1 MAGDGGRI
9 AIVVPRYGEEI
20 LGGAETLA
28 RGLAENL
35 VDRGLEVD
43 VLTTCAR
50 DHFTWHNYYRPG
62 SEIINHVHVR
72 RFPVNRDRGVKIFL
86 DLSRKIA
93 THQEL
98 TTEEQYGWI
107 DEGVHSASLYDYI
120 DRSGG
125 LYDLLIFVPY
135 LFGTTYYGSTLRPE
149 KSIIWPCLHD
159 EPYAYFE
166 ATRTMLEE
174 CRGIMFNSW
183 PEMEFA
189 KERLRIVNDGMRVIG
204 FGFHDLTGVGVRFR
218 KKYRI
223 RERFIVYS
231 GRLEAAKNLPLLV
244 SYFTKYKDLNQNDL
258 LLILTGTG
266 PEILPGRRDIMPLGF
281 MQEQEKLDAYAAAT
295 ILCQPSVNESF
306 SIVLME
312 AWLSEVPVLVH
323 DRCAVTKYHCQKSN
337 GGLYFGSY
345 EEFEECVNLL
355 LERPDLRRQMGANGR
370 RYVLTNYNWDRIFG
384 KFKAA
389 LESWCYQG

>member
-1 MAGDGGRI
+1 VAGNGARI

-43 VLTTCAR
+43 ILTTCAR
-50 DHFTWHNYYRPG
+50 DHFTWQNYYRPG
-62 SEIINHVHVR
+62 SEIINRVHVR
-72 RFPVNRDRGVKIFL
+72 RFPVNQDRDLGRFL

-107 DEGVHSASLYDYI
+107 DESVHSASLYDYL
-120 DRSGG
+120 DRRGD
-125 LYDLLIFVPY
+125 LYDLLFFVPY
-135 LFGTTYYGSTLRPE
+135 LFGTTYYGSTIRPE

-189 KERLRIVNDGMRVIG
+189 RERLRIENDGMRVIG
-204 FGFHDLTGVGVRFR
+204 FGFHDVTGLGVRFR
-218 KKYRI
+218 KKCRI
-223 RERFIVYS
+223 GERFILYS

-244 SYFTKYKDLNQNDL
+244 SYFTKYKERNQNDL
-258 LLILTGTG
+258 LLILMGTG
-266 PEILPGRRDIMPLGF
+266 PEILPRRRDIVQLGF
-281 MQEQEKLDAYAAAT
+281 KHGQEKLDAYAAAT

-312 AWLSEVPVLVH
+312 AWLSETPALVH
-323 DRCAVTKYHCQKSN
+323 DLCSVTRYHCQKSN
-337 GGLYFGSY
+337 GGLYFGNY

-355 LERPDLRRQMGANGR
+355 LERPDLRSQMGANGR
-370 RYVLTNYNWDRIFG
+370 RYVLTNYDWDRIVD
-384 KFKAA
+384 KLKVA
-389 LESWCYQG
+389 LEIWC

>member
-1 MAGDGGRI
+1 MAGGGDRI

-50 DHFTWHNYYRPG
+50 DHFTWQNYYRPG

-72 RFPVNRDRGVKIFL
+72 RFPVNQNRNLARFL

-98 TTEEQYGWI
+98 TTEEQYRWI

-120 DRSGG
+120 GRRGD
-125 LYDLLIFVPY
+125 LYDLFIFVPY
-135 LFGTTYYGSTLRPE
+135 LFGTTYYGSTIRPE

-166 ATRTMLEE
+166 ATRSMLEE

-189 KERLRIVNDGMRVIG
+189 RDRLRVPNDGMRVIG
-204 FGFHDLTGVGVRFR
+204 FGFHDIRGVEDRFR
-218 KKYRI
+218 KKYRMG
-223 RERFIVYS
+223 ERFILYS

-244 SYFTKYKDLNQNDL
+244 SYFTKYKERNQNDL
-258 LLILTGTG
+258 LLILMGTG
-266 PEILPGRRDIMPLGF
+266 PEILPRRRDIVELGF
-281 MQEQEKLDAYAAAT
+281 KQGQEKLDAYAAAT

-312 AWLSEVPVLVH
+312 GWLSEIPALVH
-323 DRCAVTKYHCQKSN
+323 DLCPVTKYHCQKSN
-337 GGLYFGSY
+337 GGLYFGNY

-355 LERPDLRRQMGANGR
+355 VERPDLRRQMGANGR
-370 RYVLTNYNWDRIFG
+370 RYVLTNYNWDRIVG

-389 LESWCYQG
+389 FEAWS